1 MTLLTDN
8 FLEYFCGTLIK
19 AERYFYMTSYVATPP
34 LHMLGLKYKSV
45 WNSIYNAIQKKV
57 DFRLL
62 VDAGCESSW
71 VMESFSKLSRF
82 PFIEKVNFRSLG
94 MKKKLHA
101 KFFIC
106 DDHLFYIGSHNFTK
120 RGLSNS
126 YELGIAG
133 EDLEISQKLK
143 TFFLS
148 MWGVANVCN
157 KPERAG

>member
-8 FLEYFCGTLIK
+8 FMPYFINTLIR
-19 AERYFYMTSYVATPP
+19 AERYFYMTSYVASPP
-34 LHMLGLKYKSV
+34 LKMLGLKYASV
-45 WNSIYNAIQKKV
+45 WDSIFLAIKKKV

-71 VMESFSKLSRF
+71 VIDSFRKLSGFHF
-82 PFIEKVNFRSLG
+82 PEAVNLRSLG

-126 YELGIAG
+126 YELGITG
-133 EDLEISQKLK
+133 EDSDITGRLK
-143 TFFLS
+143 TFFLQ

-157 KPERAG
+157 KPKHTG